1 MTGDSSS
8 MKPVIIPTPD
18 VNSEHGVVVTWFAA
32 NHSWVEA
39 DSDLAE
45 VETSKAVLEVTA
57 PDSGY
62 VLHLAAVKD
71 EIALTAPVALLF
83 DDLDVL
89 KAHEET
95 LAAQREALKTSG
107 PRASVKA
114 IRRAEELNVDLSTLD
129 SSSLIT
135 VKDVEAAFAAA
146 QPVDFSALPVPLTA
160 ADGVQRVLLI
170 GGGLGATQVIDI
182 FTGSTTQKA
191 VAVIDDKR
199 EKWGSEVVGVPV
211 VGGPGRLESL
221 WQDKTFDAVVI
232 AISTS
237 VAARKTFRELCL
249 SLGIPLANAIDPTS
263 KIASGVVMGTG
274 NVVCAFCHFGFETQ
288 VGDNNFF
295 SAYNSFDHHNV
306 IADDCSTGPGNLT
319 SSRVKLGDQVRL
331 GTGIHIE
338 PGIELG
344 DRVQVASGA
353 TIVRSVPADHV
364 VKTKVVTTTVVPARS
379 K

>member
-1 MTGDSSS
+1 

-18 VNSEHGVVVTWFAA
+18 VNSEHGVVVAWFAD
-32 NHSWVEA
+32 NHAWVDA
-39 DSDLAE
+39 SADLAE

-62 VLHLAAVKD
+62 VLHLANVKD

-83 DDLDVL
+83 DDLDAL
-89 KAHEET
+89 KAHEAA
-95 LAAQREALKTSG
+95 LAAQREALKAEG
-107 PRASVKA
+107 PRASLKA
-114 IRRAEELNVDLSTLD
+114 IQRAEELGIDLSTLD
-129 SSSLIT
+129 SSHLIT
-135 VKDVEAAFAAA
+135 VKDVEAAFAAI
-146 QPVDFSALPVPLTA
+146 QPVDYSDLPRPLPTKE
-160 ADGVQRVLLI
+160 GVQRVLLI

-182 FTGSTTQKA
+182 FAGSTTQQA
-191 VAVIDDKR
+191 VAVLDDKR
-199 EKWGSEVVGVPV
+199 DKWGSDVVGVPV
-211 VGGPGRLESL
+211 VGGPDRLAAL
-221 WQDKTFDAVVI
+221 WQEQAFDAAVI

-237 VAARKTFRELCL
+237 VAARKKFRELCEK
-249 SLGIPLANAIDPTS
+249 LGIPLANAIDPTS
-263 KIASGVVMGTG
+263 KIATGVVIGTG
-274 NVVCAFCHFGFETQ
+274 NVICAFCHFGFEAQ
-288 VGDNNFF
+288 IGDNNFF

-306 IADDCSTGPGNLT
+306 IANDCSTGPGNLT
-319 SSRVKLGDQVRL
+319 SSRVKLGNQVRL

-338 PGIELG
+338 PGVELG